1 MLRIAEK
8 KGNGITTTVLLVFDR
23 FVGKRKGA

>member
-1 MLRIAEK
+1 MLRIAE
-8 KGNGITTTVLLVFDR
+8 KGNGITTTALLVFNR